1 MTPALLLLSVALA
14 VTLPHAGAYAFP
26 ILLATIRCVQAALV
40 YAERGAPRQWVRDLS
55 SYVVQP
61 SRLVPWAAGVL
72 LGGRSLDLWPDL
84 PALVAVPLVAVV
96 LDVEQYAMHRAAHT
110 SPVLWRFHAW
120 HHASEAPTA
129 MNRRW
134 SHPLDVTLWGLGG
147 LGLVAVGCPVA
158 VLAGAMGLQL
168 TAMLQHCHADLPDHG
183 LGRWL
188 LLGAHHRQHHDDGGR
203 AVWCGL
209 WLTVW
214 DRIFGTAD
222 FSAPPALRVER

>member
-1 MTPALLLLSVALA
+1 
-14 VTLPHAGAYAFP
+14 
-26 ILLATIRCVQAALV
+26 
-40 YAERGAPRQWVRDLS
+40 
-55 SYVVQP
+55 
-61 SRLVPWAAGVL
+61 
-72 LGGRSLDLWPDL
+72 
-84 PALVAVPLVAVV
+84 VAVV
-96 LDVEQYAMHRAAHT
+96 LDLEQYAMHRAAHT

-134 SHPLDVTLWGLGG
+134 AHPLDPTLWGLGG